1 MLAAQSLTKLHLS
14 DVFILRPFN
23 DSAPQGFVYLTMK
36 QSLQLKLGQQLTMT
50 PQLQQAIRLLQ
61 LSTLD
66 LQQEIQE
73 ALESNPMLEMEEG
86 FDSPGQT
93 TDYEG
98 SDGDNVDYTR
108 QQEIAA
114 DSHGESTTDF
124 SASDTYSA
132 SSDNYQESSN
142 YSEGDSFGEGESF
155 GDSESFGD
163 TDVYGEGESFSA
175 DSGDWSEAI
184 PSDLPVD
191 TSWDDVYQSSAS
203 GSSNNYDNEDND
215 FESRRAATDSLYDHL
230 MWQLN
235 LTPMS
240 DRDRVLAMA
249 IIDAVEPSGMLSITL
264 EEIFEGM
271 RDDFEELELDEVV
284 AVQHR
289 LQQFDPCG
297 VCSQNLSECLL
308 VQLQQFDPK
317 TPFLDSAKLIA
328 KQYLPVLGS
337 RDYRQLMRRTKL
349 KESELSQA
357 VALIQSLNPRPGDM
371 IASGD
376 TEYVVP
382 DVFVEKKDGR
392 WLVELNPE
400 IAPRLRINADYAS
413 MVKRADSSS
422 DNTFLKDNLQE
433 ARWFL
438 KSLQSRNET
447 LLKVASCIVEKQ
459 RGFLEY
465 GPEAMKP
472 LVLHDIAEIVEMHE
486 STISRVT
493 TQKYMHTPQG
503 IFELKYFF
511 SSHVSTDSGGECSS
525 TAIRAIIKKL
535 VNAENPKKP
544 LSDSKI
550 TDLLAEQGIQVARR
564 TIAKYRESLNIPPS
578 NERKT
583 I

>member
-1 MLAAQSLTKLHLS
+1 
-14 DVFILRPFN
+14 
-23 DSAPQGFVYLTMK
+23 MK
-36 QSLQLKLGQQLTMT
+36 QSLQLKIGQHLTMT

-73 ALESNPMLEMEEG
+73 ALDSNPMLEAEEA
-86 FDSPGQT
+86 FDEPNA
-93 TDYEG
+93 DYPANDLDV
-98 SDGDNVDYTR
+98 SDYTR
-108 QQEIAA
+108 KQEVAA
-114 DSHGESTTDF
+114 DPDSPDVPYSKSEDFTASSNDESQYGDSEDF
-124 SASDTYSA
+124 AGNSIDN
-132 SSDNYQESSN
+132 SSDNDLY
-142 YSEGDSFGEGESF
+142 GDGQNF
-155 GDSESFGD
+155 DD
-163 TDVYGEGESFSA
+163 QT
-175 DSGDWSEAI
+175 GDWPDEI
-184 PSDLPVD
+184 PRDLPVD
-191 TSWDDVYQSSAS
+191 TSWDDVYQTS
-203 GSSNNYDNEDND
+203 GSGNTNYDGEDSSD
-215 FESRRAATDSLYDHL
+215 FESRRTATDSLYDHL
-230 MWQLN
+230 TWQLN

-240 DRDRVLAMA
+240 DRDRLVAMA
-249 IIDAVEPSGMLSITL
+249 IIDAVEPSGMLSVTL
-264 EEIFEGM
+264 QDIFEGLQQEL
-271 RDDFEELELDEVV
+271 EELEMDEVV

-308 VQLQQFDPK
+308 VQLYQYPST
-317 TPFLDSAKLIA
+317 TPFLDAA
-328 KQYLPVLGS
+328 KQIVKLHLPLLGS
-337 RDYRQLMRRTKL
+337 RDYRQLMRRTRL
-349 KESELSQA
+349 KENELSQA
-357 VALIQSLNPRPGDM
+357 VTLIQGLNPRPGD
-371 IASGD
+371 IIDTDD

-382 DVFVEKKDGR
+382 DVFVEKREGR
-392 WLVELNPE
+392 WIVELNPD
-400 IAPRLRINADYAS
+400 IAPKLRINPNYAS
-413 MVKRADSSS
+413 LVKRADSST

-447 LLKVASCIVEKQ
+447 LLKVATCIVEKQ
-459 RGFLEY
+459 RGFLDY

-472 LVLHDIAEIVEMHE
+472 LVLHDIAELVEMHE

-511 SSHVSTDSGGECSS
+511 SSHVSTDTGGECSS

-535 VNAENPKKP
+535 VIAENAKKP

-550 TDLLAEQGIQVARR
+550 ADMLAEQGIQVARR

-583 I
+583 L